1 MSNYLIDSRTLPD
14 GHEVNA
20 DICVIG
26 AGAAGLT
33 VVRELIASGL
43 TVAVFEAGALN
54 PRAVDR
60 DLLECEIA
68 GHPYPIDETRL
79 RYFGGTANHW
89 GGQCVPLDSHDFE
102 RLSYVPY
109 SGWPYGLETLAP
121 YYRRATEHLR
131 LGGDRFDADAVAR
144 EVGAELIDF
153 SGTSVRNVLAR
164 YNRFRFGL
172 ELTDR
177 FEELDDVSVY
187 YCADLID
194 LTLQDDSSL
203 ITSASFRTTAGNTVT
218 ATARKFILATGGIE
232 TARLLLSINRQRPA
246 GLGNGNDLVGRFWQ
260 DHPWVYSGTMV
271 FWDEIPPTDLYFSTI
286 QRGEH
291 GVRVHIA
298 LTPEA
303 EIENEIPAFRA
314 EVRSSSEASILK
326 HQLASGDIGVRDIG
340 RFLAR
345 IDDLGASELCNAP
358 QDVASFDLANYFQM
372 KPDPENRVRLGEQRD
387 MFDRPLPA
395 LDFRFGMEA
404 AETIGRAHRLIA
416 DDMLRRGL
424 GRFRIETDEE
434 ALGDPGR
441 HHWGAHHMGTTRMSV
456 NPNEGVADADARV
469 HETDNL
475 YIAGSAL
482 FPTCG
487 WQNPTLTIVATA
499 MKLADHLK
507 LQFRAEGAL

>member
-1 MSNYLIDSRTLPD
+1 
-14 GHEVNA
+14 
-20 DICVIG
+20 
-26 AGAAGLT
+26 
-33 VVRELIASGL
+33 
-43 TVAVFEAGALN
+43 
-54 PRAVDR
+54 
-60 DLLECEIA
+60 
-68 GHPYPIDETRL
+68 
-79 RYFGGTANHW
+79 
-89 GGQCVPLDSHDFE
+89 
-102 RLSYVPY
+102 
-109 SGWPYGLETLAP
+109 
-121 YYRRATEHLR
+121 
-131 LGGDRFDADAVAR
+131 
-144 EVGAELIDF
+144 
-153 SGTSVRNVLAR
+153 
-164 YNRFRFGL
+164 
-172 ELTDR
+172 
-177 FEELDDVSVY
+177 
-187 YCADLID
+187 
-194 LTLQDDSSL
+194 
-203 ITSASFRTTAGNTVT
+203 
-218 ATARKFILATGGIE
+218 
-232 TARLLLSINRQRPA
+232 
-246 GLGNGNDLVGRFWQ
+246 
-260 DHPWVYSGTMV
+260 
-271 FWDEIPPTDLYFSTI
+271 
-286 QRGEH
+286 
-291 GVRVHIA
+291 
-298 LTPEA
+298 TPEA

-326 HQLASGDIGVRDIG
+326 HQLASGDVGVRDIG

-358 QDVASFDLANYFQM
+358 QEVASFDLANYFQM